1 MENQKKQCPFCGREV
16 ATDALKCLWCGKYF
30 DSGKAEVTTPIL
42 PPWKDA
48 KKISALVLVALV
60 FSLMSTIFSFFE
72 QDALIIMCCFA
83 IIAEFICA
91 VFITLSIRRYSSQ
104 FDYGKTIPFIAY
116 LGTATIAIITTTVM
130 TVVFVATGGDQD
142 VWLATIIVSLIFAI
156 IAGVMHILVA
166 LKLKNQNEVQPLK
179 EYGRITVIAS
189 ILCVVG
195 ALLPV
200 VYFAAMILYSI
211 FAYKIFSKFAKE
223 NELINKN

>member
-1 MENQKKQCPFCGREV
+1 
-16 ATDALKCLWCGKYF
+16 
-30 DSGKAEVTTPIL
+30 
-42 PPWKDA
+42 
-48 KKISALVLVALV
+48 
-60 FSLMSTIFSFFE
+60 
-72 QDALIIMCCFA
+72 
-83 IIAEFICA
+83 
-91 VFITLSIRRYSSQ
+91 
-104 FDYGKTIPFIAY
+104 
-116 LGTATIAIITTTVM
+116 M

-189 ILCVVG
+189 ILCIVG